1 MTILLVVSMLLA
13 FLIID
18 ILVRRTIE
26 RIRQSKARKERLAAL
41 DIGLNLDFTHEAKS
55 LKRVDVQQPLAR
67 ILAVDDEPVI
77 LDSFRKI
84 LVVAGYAVDTVE
96 SGREALGLV
105 QKQKYDFVFTD
116 LKMPEMDGL
125 DVVKGVKHF
134 SPETDVVVITGFAT
148 IDSAVSA
155 MKFGAMDY
163 VQKPFT
169 EDELVDFTRKC
180 MIRRQDRIQKQI
192 RPMVHVVTAERPPE
206 HEFSLPG
213 GVFISEGHVWANVT
227 VPGLVRTGL
236 DDFARKMVGH
246 IDGIEFPSKGSQVK
260 KGERLF
266 AIRQGERIAVFPAP
280 ITGKIYAVN
289 SELSQNF
296 VWLEKQP
303 YEKGWIC
310 SIKPDQLAVELEE
323 LKIGEKAAAWYQQEI
338 RRARELLAP
347 PSGKGPNGIP
357 AGLPAMAQLV
367 EGQLEDVDEET
378 WGKFTHAFFLR
389 KP

>member
-1 MTILLVVSMLLA
+1 MTILLLVSMLLA

-26 RIRQSKARKERLAAL
+26 RIRQSMARKERLAAL

-55 LKRVDVQQPLAR
+55 LKRVDVPRPLAR

-134 SPETDVVVITGFAT
+134 SPETDVVIITGFAT
-148 IDSAVSA
+148 IESAVNA

-192 RPMVHVVTAERPPE
+192 KPMVHVVTAERPPE

-213 GVFISEGHVWANVT
+213 GVFISDGHVWANVT

-236 DDFARKMVGH
+236 DDFARKMVGR
-246 IDGIEFPSKGSQVK
+246 IDGVELPSKGGQVK

-266 AIRQGERIAVFPAP
+266 AIRQGERIAVFQAP

-289 SELSQNF
+289 SELSQNV

-310 SIKPDQLAVELEE
+310 SIKPDQLAVELEN

-347 PSGKGPNGIP
+347 SSGEGPSGIP
-357 AGLPAMAQLV
+357 GGLPAMAQLV
-367 EGQLEDVDEET
+367 EGQLEEVDEQT
-378 WGKFTHAFFLR
+378 WNNFAQSFFSA
-389 KP
+389 

>member
-1 MTILLVVSMLLA
+1 MTIVLVVSMLVA
-13 FLIID
+13 FLVID
-18 ILVRRTIE
+18 ILVRRALE
-26 RIRQSKARKERLAAL
+26 GIRQSKARKERLAAL

-55 LKRVDVQQPLAR
+55 LKRVDVPHPLAR

-84 LVVAGYAVDTVE
+84 LVVAGYAIDTVE

-134 SPETDVVVITGFAT
+134 SPETDIVVITGFAT
-148 IDSAVSA
+148 IESAVNA

-169 EDELVDFTRKC
+169 EDELIDFTRKC
-180 MIRRQDRIQKQI
+180 MIRRQDRMQKQI
-192 RPMVHVVTAERPPE
+192 RPTVHVVTAERPPE

-236 DDFARKMVGH
+236 DDFARKMVGR

-266 AIRQGERIAVFPAP
+266 AIRQGERAAIFQAP
-280 ITGKIYAVN
+280 IAGTIYSVN
-289 SELSQNF
+289 SELSQNL

-310 SIKPDQLAVELEE
+310 SIKPEQLAVDLEG

-338 RRARELLAP
+338 RHARELLAP
-347 PSGKGPNGIP
+347 SSGEGPSGIP
-357 AGLPAMAQLV
+357 GGLPVMAQLV
-367 EGQLEDVDEET
+367 EGQLEEVDDET
-378 WGKFTHAFFLR
+378 WGRFTHAFFLR
-389 KP
+389 EP